1 MRSGTSS
8 CSDLRS
14 SLKGLPE
21 VTCDKTT
28 THENPDENVAKQTI
42 KCTRP
47 GKHDSHRGVAVSSDY
62 IYNESVDWS

>member
-1 MRSGTSS
+1 M
-8 CSDLRS
+8 
-14 SLKGLPE
+14 
-21 VTCDKTT
+21 TCDKTT